1 MTRGNKVKE
10 LMSQK
15 DYKGWLKK
23 DVEEEIQ
30 DFTDEQINKGY
41 DVFDFNETGMLEILR
56 DFNGTG
62 MLEILRLDALN
73 TFKDD
78 QTAVSQAIKD
88 GVKIIP
94 VNELPDNFDRRYL
107 GWIDTKENRKA
118 IKEYCEKS
126 HIKGK
131 E

>member
-1 MTRGNKVKE
+1 MTRENKVKE
-10 LMSQK
+10 LMSQE
-15 DYKGWLKK
+15 DYKGWSKE
-23 DVEEEIQ
+23 DVAEEIQ
-30 DFTDEQINKGY
+30 DFSDEQINKGY
-41 DVFDFNETGMLEILR
+41 DVFDF
-56 DFNGTG
+56 DGTG

-107 GWIDTKENRKA
+107 GWIDKKENRKA

-126 HIKGK
+126 QIAG
-131 E
+131 

>member
-41 DVFDFNETGMLEILR
+41 DVFDFN
-56 DFNGTG
+56 GTG
-62 MLEILRLDALN
+62 MLEILRLDALK